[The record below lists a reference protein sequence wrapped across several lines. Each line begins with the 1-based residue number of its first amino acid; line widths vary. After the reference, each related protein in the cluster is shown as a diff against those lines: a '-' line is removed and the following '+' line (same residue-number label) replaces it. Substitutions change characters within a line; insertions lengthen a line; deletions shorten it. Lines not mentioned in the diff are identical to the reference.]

1 MSLLLQAI
9 KLRLNRIVK
18 NEEEEEEEQKT
29 KKKERNDFL
38 KTIHLGF

>member
-1 MSLLLQAI
+1 MNLLLQAI

-18 NEEEEEEEQKT
+18 IEEEEEEQKT
-29 KKKERNDFL
+29 KKERRNDFL